1 MSKHHDRNKMLNQIL
16 HAERLQQLLAPTEA
30 DLAEVEAMSEA
41 ELDEELAAAGI
52 DYAAFAARLQQTLAN
67 HETPTLT
74 PAPALPAG
82 LAWLQRRGRRWL
94 QATFE
99 GLEDLRRGCAPMAP
113 VLDAGLR
120 ETLPAALQAASLPVA
135 VLSLHAVTGGVRLA
149 VRWLAGAPDTAPAV
163 DARLRGMR
171 LPPAGWLDWHAP
183 GQRTQAL
190 FIGCTLD
197 AATLEQHDGPVLRYA
212 WEAATGRLEIELLP
226 DGDEDDGA

>member
-120 ETLPAALQAASLPVA
+120 ETLPAALQAACLPVA
-135 VLSLHAVTGGVRLA
+135 VLSLHAVAGGVRLT

-163 DARLRGMR
+163 DVRL
-171 LPPAGWLDWHAP
+171 AGTPLVAEWLDWQASA
-183 GQRTQAL
+183 GRTQSLLIRCAL
-190 FIGCTLD
+190 TAEMFDDHT
-197 AATLEQHDGPVLRYA
+197 GPLFAYDWCARQQQ
-212 WEAATGRLEIELLP
+212 LHIELLP
-226 DGDEDDGA
+226 EGDGDHGA

>member
-16 HAERLQQLLAPTEA
+16 HADRLQQLLAPTEA

-52 DYAAFAARLQQTLAN
+52 DYAAFAARLQQTLAD
-67 HETPTLT
+67 HEAQSPT
-74 PAPALPAG
+74 PALPAG
-82 LAWLQRRGRRWL
+82 LAWLTLRGRRWL
-94 QATFE
+94 QATFD

-120 ETLPAALQAASLPVA
+120 ETLPAALQAACLPVA
-135 VLSLHAVTGGVRLA
+135 VLSLHAVAGGVRLT
-149 VRWLAGAPDTAPAV
+149 VRWLAGAPDTAPAIDV
-163 DARLRGMR
+163 RLRGTR
-171 LPPAGWLDWHAP
+171 LPQAGWLDWQAP

-190 FIGCTLD
+190 FIACPLD
-197 AATLEQHDGPVLRYA
+197 AATLDRHDGPVLRYV
-212 WEAATGRLEIELLP
+212 WEAATNRLEIELLP